1 MPENRMKKPH
11 LLTLDNRRLLTLTG
25 VEDVSGFDEQTINV
39 RLSEMTLV
47 VKGTGL
53 HISKLNLE
61 SGDVVIDGS
70 ISSLQYLGSS
80 SGSLRS
86 RLFRRWAFHCLTR
99 PRTSF
104 GHWYWAYCSVL
115 CMMRYALCEW
125 R

>member
-47 VKGTGL
+47 VKGAGL

-86 RLFRRWAFHCLTR
+86 RLFR
-99 PRTSF
+99 
-104 GHWYWAYCSVL
+104 
-115 CMMRYALCEW
+115 
-125 R
+125 

>member
-1 MPENRMKKPH
+1 MGSTIMRELEGW
-11 LLTLDNRRLLTLTG
+11 LLWRVKTAEKVSPLLTLTG

-86 RLFRRWAFHCLTR
+86 RLFR
-99 PRTSF
+99 
-104 GHWYWAYCSVL
+104 
-115 CMMRYALCEW
+115 
-125 R
+125 

>member
-86 RLFRRWAFHCLTR
+86 RLFR
-99 PRTSF
+99 
-104 GHWYWAYCSVL
+104 
-115 CMMRYALCEW
+115 
-125 R
+125 